1 MLVGELCHCTNTKK
15 QIKKAKKKNKKTPM
29 INKTN
34 KKTPMI
40 KAYFLQTNKNRK

>member
-15 QIKKAKKKNKKTPM
+15 QITANKKTPM
-29 INKTN
+29 IKAKN